1 MSAPGLS
8 QQVTFFPERPR
19 LTEWSTAFSSHSP
32 RGLPSGVLAGAT
44 SSPQSARP
52 SGSLVPAS
60 RRLSRTGATLSAS
73 PVRDETVG
81 SVTDAELPDGISPD
95 AAKQWPSRELID
107 SYLGGHHE
115 LFSWRPG
122 EVVEIDGEAA
132 QAAAR
137 QYRDVLGQYASGVT
151 VITTVQGGKPIGMTC
166 RSTRRAALARPAAGC
181 LPPQKTSR
189 AFAAIR
195 QTRKF
200 CVNILAADQTE
211 ISNAFASRAEDK
223 FEGVEWDLTATG
235 TPDSRARSAGST
247 APSRTCT
254 KPATT
259 T

>member
-1 MSAPGLS
+1 M
-8 QQVTFFPERPR
+8 V
-19 LTEWSTAFSSHSP
+19 
-32 RGLPSGVLAGAT
+32 
-44 SSPQSARP
+44 
-52 SGSLVPAS
+52 
-60 RRLSRTGATLSAS
+60 
-73 PVRDETVG
+73 
-81 SVTDAELPDGISPD
+81 SVTDANIPDGISPD

-151 VITTVQGGKPIGMTC
+151 VITTMVGKTPVGMTC
-166 RSTRRAALARPAAGC
+166 QSFTSVSLDPPLVAFL
-181 LPPQKTSR
+181 PQKTSR

-211 ISNAFASRAEDK
+211 ISNAFASRADDK
-223 FEGVEWDLTATG
+223 FAGIGWAPTDNDTPRLEGTVGWVDCTVQDVHEAGDHYLVIGKVEELGQGDVDKPLLFHQG
-235 TPDSRARSAGST
+235 QY
-247 APSRTCT
+247 RTT
-254 KPATT
+254 Q
-259 T
+259 